1 MYNLLS
7 NWHSSG
13 LRSSTIC
20 GKRVQSCIYV
30 KTALN
35 GRRFASVFI
44 FSEKKKK
51 KTNKDHFIYWNKKT
65 KYCILKYHFLN
76 SKKAR
81 FSCFPQYYIVQKKN
95 WSKRFFCEGERCHR
109 KCDRVPSCRNFQNI
123 SYTFI
128 TYFQKLRSENW
139 WNY

>member
-44 FSEKKKK
+44 FSEKKKRKQTKITSFIEIK
-51 KTNKDHFIYWNKKT
+51 KQSIAF
-65 KYCILKYHFLN
+65 
-76 SKKAR
+76 
-81 FSCFPQYYIVQKKN
+81 
-95 WSKRFFCEGERCHR
+95 
-109 KCDRVPSCRNFQNI
+109 
-123 SYTFI
+123 
-128 TYFQKLRSENW
+128 
-139 WNY
+139 

>member
-44 FSEKKKK
+44 FSEKKKRKQTKITSLIEIK
-51 KTNKDHFIYWNKKT
+51 K
-65 KYCILKYHFLN
+65 
-76 SKKAR
+76 
-81 FSCFPQYYIVQKKN
+81 
-95 WSKRFFCEGERCHR
+95 
-109 KCDRVPSCRNFQNI
+109 
-123 SYTFI
+123 
-128 TYFQKLRSENW
+128 RSIAF
-139 WNY
+139 

>member
-7 NWHSSG
+7 SWHSSG

-44 FSEKKKK
+44 FSEKKKE
-51 KTNKDHFIYWNKKT
+51 NKQRSLHL
-65 KYCILKYHFLN
+65 LK
-76 SKKAR
+76 
-81 FSCFPQYYIVQKKN
+81 
-95 WSKRFFCEGERCHR
+95 
-109 KCDRVPSCRNFQNI
+109 
-123 SYTFI
+123 
-128 TYFQKLRSENW
+128 
-139 WNY
+139 

>member
-7 NWHSSG
+7 SWHSSG

-44 FSEKKKK
+44 FSEKKKRKQTKITSFIEIK
-51 KTNKDHFIYWNKKT
+51 K
-65 KYCILKYHFLN
+65 
-76 SKKAR
+76 
-81 FSCFPQYYIVQKKN
+81 
-95 WSKRFFCEGERCHR
+95 
-109 KCDRVPSCRNFQNI
+109 
-123 SYTFI
+123 
-128 TYFQKLRSENW
+128 RSIAF
-139 WNY
+139 